1 MAGRKVKA
9 AIEARIRAGWT
20 RCPLVTPNTKGTTP
34 KDGSPYLEVSY
45 PISRNRTISVG
56 APGNNVIRESGTMRL
71 VLYVARGAGTE
82 EGEIWLEELGALF
95 LNKEFDGVRTW
106 EPSTPVFDDRN
117 DLANYYGLSSSVEYQ
132 ADFFG

>member
-9 AIEARIRAGWT
+9 SIERRILDNWT
-20 RCPLVTPNTKGTTP
+20 RCPLVTPNTRGTTP
-34 KDGSPYLEVSY
+34 KDGSRYLEISY
-45 PISRNRTISVG
+45 PISRQRTITVG
-56 APGNNVIRESGTMRL
+56 APGANVVRESGTMRV
-71 VLYVARGAGTE
+71 VLYIERGAGTE

-117 DLANYYGLSSSVEYQ
+117 DLANYYGMSSSVEYQ
-132 ADFFG
+132 ADFLG